1 MLRAG
6 PNKRRNDGRET
17 KEGNESK
24 KRNASVFSSFSL
36 RRSRVDLD
44 ADLLDSSRG
53 GDDGGN
59 AGGGVDA
66 VGGMKQGKRERISYR
81 LEFEGRNG
89 KTEKR
94 GSRDVRVAVR
104 DRGEGSNSREIGSTA
119 VDED

>member
-1 MLRAG
+1 VLRAG

-53 GDDGGN
+53 GDD
-59 AGGGVDA
+59 GGGVDA